1 MTLDWSL
8 MRGPGACSLFGC
20 WAMCKL
26 HSYSGTLRA
35 DYSWLLDWNVLGL
48 RGSSWSVG
56 TSWLCRLWFCCWF
69 LGKNKSIQTY
79 YNQLIHLLWQ
89 LCLFHIKLKEPLR
102 KCLLHCTVCIK
113 YAFWHTLTRQW
124 IIFSVLVN
132 TWLITNLYQ
141 HFFSIHWSVLQN
153 K

>member
-79 YNQLIHLLWQ
+79 Y
-89 LCLFHIKLKEPLR
+89 KSTYPL
-102 KCLLHCTVCIK
+102 
-113 YAFWHTLTRQW
+113 TLTAL
-124 IIFSVLVN
+124 LVSYKVKRTSQKMPLTLYCMHKVCFLTHSYKTMN
-132 TWLITNLYQ
+132 YFLSFNEHLADYQFISAFLFNSLIS
-141 HFFSIHWSVLQN
+141 FAE
-153 K
+153 